1 MSALVGQ
8 LAQSVEQWPEKPRV
22 RSSILR
28 LPTILSPLPHPH
40 FGNFGSMTV
49 SMRYNKGIEPG
60 RCRMSANVPL
70 RKFIAPEFV
79 FGFGARRLVGR
90 YVRNFSARRVLL
102 VTDPGVVEAGW
113 TSEIAG
119 ILQEEGIFCLVYA
132 EVSSNPR
139 DSEVMRGVQMFK
151 DAQCDMIVA
160 VGGGSPMDCAKGI
173 GIVVSNGRHINDYEG
188 IDQIPT
194 PCPPLICIPTTAGSS
209 ADVSQFAIIT
219 ATEQRKKIAIV
230 SKALVPDGALIDP
243 ETLTTLSPELT
254 AHTGMDALVHA
265 VEAYV
270 SSASS
275 PITDLF
281 ACEAIRLIGAHL
293 HEAVMHPSDKEL
305 RSAMM
310 LASLN
315 AGLAFSNASLGAVH
329 AMAHSMGGLLDLPH
343 GECNALLLCGVID
356 FNFDAVPHRYRD
368 IAAAFGVETENLPD
382 AALKEKLITSIREL
396 NARLGIPEHLADIGV
411 RKESIPQLAYHALR
425 DACMATNPRMPTL
438 NDIEA
443 IYERLL

>member
-1 MSALVGQ
+1 
-8 LAQSVEQWPEKPRV
+8 
-22 RSSILR
+22 
-28 LPTILSPLPHPH
+28 
-40 FGNFGSMTV
+40 MTL
-49 SMRYNKGIEPG
+49 SMRYNKNIEAG
-60 RCRMSANVPL
+60 RCRMSASIPL

-79 FGFGARRLVGR
+79 FGPGARKLVGR
-90 YVRNFSARRVLL
+90 YVRNFSAHRALV
-102 VTDPGVVEAGW
+102 VTDPGVVAAGW
-113 TSEIAG
+113 APEIIR
-119 ILQEEGIFCLVYA
+119 ILEEEDLFCAVYA
-132 EVSSNPR
+132 EVSPNPR
-139 DSEVMRGVQMFK
+139 DAEVMRGVQMFR
-151 DAQCDMIVA
+151 DSQCDMIVA

-173 GIVVSNGRHINDYEG
+173 GIVASNGRHINDYEG

-219 ATEQRKKIAIV
+219 ATSQRKKIAIV

-270 SSASS
+270 SSAHS

-281 ACEAIRLIGAHL
+281 AREAIRLIGAHL
-293 HEAVMHPSDKEL
+293 PDAVMHPSDMEL
-305 RSAMM
+305 RSATM

-356 FNFDAVPHRYRD
+356 FNFDAVPSRYRD
-368 IAAAFGVETENLPD
+368 VASALGIETDGLSD
-382 AALKEKLITSIREL
+382 SALKEKLVTSIRML
-396 NARLGIPEHLADIGV
+396 NARLGIPEHLASIGGS
-411 RKESIPQLAYHALR
+411 KELIPQLAHHALR
-425 DACMATNPRMPTL
+425 DACMATNPRVPTL
-438 NDIEA
+438 SDIEA